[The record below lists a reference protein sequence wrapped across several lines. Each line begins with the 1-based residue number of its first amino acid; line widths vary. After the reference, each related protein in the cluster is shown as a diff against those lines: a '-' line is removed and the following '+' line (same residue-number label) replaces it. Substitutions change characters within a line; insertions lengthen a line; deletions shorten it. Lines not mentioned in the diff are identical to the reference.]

1 VAAGPAGPEVFTKE
15 NSYVK
20 IIVAEKISALAIA
33 QLQEPGWTVLTA
45 DQLDGKLA
53 EQLETADALIVR
65 SAVQA
70 DTKLLEHAKKLR
82 VIGRAGVGV
91 DNIDL
96 EAATRKGIAV
106 MNTPGANAVAVAEQT
121 LGMMLAM
128 ARHLCRADA
137 LMHAGKWEKKSL
149 QGTELRGKALG
160 IIGLGRIGMEVAR
173 RARAFGMTLVA
184 HDPFV
189 SVAVAKEQSIRLAS
203 LDELYAAADYIS
215 LHVGLTPQTT
225 GMINAASIAKMKKG
239 VRLVNCARGELVNEA
254 DLAQALKQ
262 GQVASA
268 ALDVFTEEP
277 PKNSPLL
284 ALENVVLTPHLAGST
299 QEAQE
304 AVGVQIAQQVKEY
317 LKHGVIQNAVNV
329 PSVSA
334 EEYAQMQPYIVLA
347 ERMGAF
353 LAQVS
358 EGTTEEVSIRYSGHI
373 AEWKTEL
380 IRNGA
385 IKGILNQAL
394 EEKAN
399 LVNAAAIAEARGLR
413 VHESPKT
420 KSPTG
425 GAGSVLSIFLKSS
438 SEEHMVKGAVL
449 HGSAPRLLH
458 VDGIDVEAPLERNLI
473 YLRNRDVPGVIGKVG
488 TILGEESINIADFS
502 LGRLVAD
509 KSADTSSDQPRAAIA
524 VVHVDGPVPEEVL
537 AKLRKI
543 PAVQQA
549 KGIRLF

>member
-1 VAAGPAGPEVFTKE
+1 
-15 NSYVK
+15 VK
-20 IIVAEKISALAIA
+20 IVVAEKISGSAIA

-53 EQLETADALIVR
+53 EHLESADALIVR

-70 DTKLLEHAKKLR
+70 DAALLAHANKLR

-96 EAATRKGIAV
+96 EAATRQGIAV

-121 LGMMLAM
+121 IGMMLAM

-137 LMHAGKWEKKSL
+137 LTHAGKWEKKSL
-149 QGTELRGKALG
+149 QGTELRGKTLG

-173 RARAFGMTLVA
+173 RARAFAMELVA

-189 SVAVAKEQSIRLAS
+189 SVTVAKGQGIRLAG
-203 LDELYAAADYIS
+203 LDELYAAADYIT
-215 LHVGLTPQTT
+215 LHVGLTPQTV
-225 GMINAASIAKMKKG
+225 GMINAASLAKMKKG

-254 DLAQALKQ
+254 DLSEALKQ
-262 GQVASA
+262 GHVGAA
-268 ALDVFTEEP
+268 ALDVFAEEP
-277 PKNSPLL
+277 PRNSPLL
-284 ALENVVLTPHLAGST
+284 ALPNVVLTPHVGGST
-299 QEAQE
+299 REAQE

-334 EEYAQMQPYIVLA
+334 EEYAEMQPYIVLA
-347 ERMGAF
+347 ERLGAF

-358 EGTTEEVSIRYSGHI
+358 EGSIEEIAIRYGGHI

-380 IRNGA
+380 IRNAA

-399 LVNAAAIAEARGLR
+399 LVNAASIADARGLR
-413 VHESPKT
+413 VQESHKPKT
-420 KSPTG
+420 STG

-438 SEEHMVKGAVL
+438 REEHLVKGAVL
-449 HGSAPRLLH
+449 HERLPRLLH

-473 YLRNRDVPGVIGKVG
+473 YLRNRDVPGVIGRVG

-502 LGRLVAD
+502 LGRRSGDAE
-509 KSADTSSDQPRAAIA
+509 SGQPREAIA
-524 VVHVDGPVPEEVL
+524 VVHVDGVVPEGVL
-537 AKLRKI
+537 LKLREI
-543 PAVQQA
+543 EAVRVA
-549 KGIRLF
+549 KAVKLF

>member
-1 VAAGPAGPEVFTKE
+1 M
-15 NSYVK
+15 K
-20 IIVAEKISALAIA
+20 IIVAEKISSSAVA
-33 QLQEPGWTVLTA
+33 QLHEPGWTVLTA

-53 EQLETADALIVR
+53 EHLETADALIVR

-70 DTKLLEHAKKLR
+70 DAKLLAHARKLR

-96 EAATRKGIAV
+96 EAATHKGIAV

-121 LGMMLAM
+121 IGMMLAM

-149 QGTELRGKALG
+149 QGSELRGKTLG
-160 IIGLGRIGMEVAR
+160 VVGLGRIGMEVAR
-173 RARAFGMTLVA
+173 RARAFGMDLVG

-189 SVAVAKEQSIRLAS
+189 SVSVAKEQGIRLAA
-203 LDELYAAADYIS
+203 LDEVYAAADYIT
-215 LHVGLTPQTT
+215 LHVGLTSQTA
-225 GMINAASIAKMKKG
+225 GMINEASIARMKKG

-254 DLAQALKQ
+254 DLARALQQ
-262 GQVASA
+262 GHVAAA
-268 ALDVFTEEP
+268 ALDVFAEEP
-277 PKNSPLL
+277 PQNSPLL
-284 ALENVVLTPHLAGST
+284 ALQNVVLTPHVGGST
-299 QEAQE
+299 AEAQE

-334 EEYAQMQPYIVLA
+334 EEYAAMQPYIVLS

-358 EGTTEEVSIRYSGHI
+358 EGSLEEISIRYSGHI
-373 AEWKTEL
+373 ADWKTEL
-380 IRNGA
+380 IRNA
-385 IKGILNQAL
+385 AVKGILNQAL

-399 LVNAAAIAEARGLR
+399 LVNAATIAHERGLR
-413 VHESPKT
+413 VLESQKA
-420 KSPTG
+420 KSSSG
-425 GAGSVLSIFLKSS
+425 GAGSVLSIFLKTAT
-438 SEEHMVKGAVL
+438 EEHMVKGAVL
-449 HGSAPRLLH
+449 HGENPRLLQ

-473 YLRNRDVPGVIGKVG
+473 YMRNRDVPGVIGKVG

-502 LGRLVAD
+502 LGRRAAE
-509 KSADTSSDQPRAAIA
+509 KDTEREAIA
-524 VVHVDGPVPEEVL
+524 VVHVDGQVPEQVL
-537 AKLRKI
+537 RRLKEI

-549 KGIRLF
+549 KAVRLF

>member
-1 VAAGPAGPEVFTKE
+1 L
-15 NSYVK
+15 K
-20 IIVAEKISALAIA
+20 IIVAEKISSSAVAE
-33 QLQEPGWTVLTA
+33 LQEPGWTVLSA
-45 DQLDGKLA
+45 DQLDGKLP
-53 EQLETADALIVR
+53 EHLESADALIVR

-70 DTKLLEHAKKLR
+70 DAKLLAHANKLR

-96 EAATRKGIAV
+96 EAATHKGIAV

-121 LGMMLAM
+121 IGMMLAM

-149 QGTELRGKALG
+149 QGTELRGKTLG
-160 IIGLGRIGMEVAR
+160 VVGLGRIGMEVAR
-173 RARAFGMTLVA
+173 RARAFGMELVG

-189 SVAVAKEQSIRLAS
+189 SLAVTKEQGIRLMS
-203 LDELYAAADYIS
+203 LDDLYAVADYIT
-215 LHVGLTPQTT
+215 LHVGLTPQTA
-225 GMINAASIAKMKKG
+225 GMINSSSIAKMKKG
-239 VRLVNCARGELVNEA
+239 VRLVNCARGELVNEG
-254 DLAQALKQ
+254 DLAAALKH
-262 GQVASA
+262 GQVAA
-268 ALDVFTEEP
+268 AAIDVFTEEP
-277 PKNSPLL
+277 PRNSPLL
-284 ALENVVLTPHLAGST
+284 ALENVVLTPHTGGST
-299 QEAQE
+299 LEAQE
-304 AVGVQIAQQVKEY
+304 AVGVQIARQVKEY

-334 EEYAQMQPYIVLA
+334 EEYAAMQPYIVLA

-358 EGTTEEVSIRYSGHI
+358 DGSLEEISLRYSGHI

-385 IKGILNQAL
+385 VKGILNQAL

-399 LVNAAAIAEARGLR
+399 LVNAAAIAAERGLR
-413 VHESPKT
+413 LVESHKA
-420 KSPTG
+420 KASTG
-425 GAGSVLSIFLKSS
+425 GAGSVLSIFLKTAT
-438 SEEHMVKGAVL
+438 EQHMVKGAVL
-449 HGSAPRLLH
+449 HGAAPRLLH

-502 LGRLVAD
+502 LGRRGAD
-509 KSADTSSDQPRAAIA
+509 SAPDQVREAIA
-524 VVHVDGPVPEEVL
+524 VVHVDGAVPESVL
-537 AKLRKI
+537 AKLRQI
-543 PAVQQA
+543 EAVQQA
-549 KGIRLF
+549 KAVRLF

>member
-1 VAAGPAGPEVFTKE
+1 MTAFLFQKDLF
-15 NSYVK
+15 VK
-20 IIVAEKISALAIA
+20 IIVAEKISASAVA
-33 QLQEPGWTVLTA
+33 ELQEPGWTILTA
-45 DQLDGKLA
+45 DQLDGRLA

-70 DTKLLEHAKKLR
+70 DAKLLEHAKKLR

-96 EAATRKGIAV
+96 DAATHKGIAV

-149 QGTELRGKALG
+149 QGTELRGKTLG
-160 IIGLGRIGMEVAR
+160 IVGLGRVGMEVAR
-173 RARAFGMTLVA
+173 RARAFGMELVG

-189 SVAVAKEQSIRLAS
+189 SVAVAKDQGIRLAG
-203 LDELYAAADYIS
+203 LDELYAAADYIT
-215 LHVGLTPQTT
+215 LHVGLTPQTA

-254 DLAQALKQ
+254 DLAEALKQ
-262 GQVASA
+262 KHVASA
-268 ALDVFTEEP
+268 ALDVFVEEP
-277 PKNSPLL
+277 LKNSPFTT
-284 ALENVVLTPHLAGST
+284 LENVLLTPHVGGST
-299 QEAQE
+299 HEAQE

-334 EEYAQMQPYIVLA
+334 EEYATMQPYIVLA
-347 ERMGAF
+347 ERLGSF

-358 EGTTEEVSIRYSGHI
+358 EGSIEEISIRYGGHI

-380 IRNGA
+380 IRNAA
-385 IKGILNQAL
+385 IKGILNHLL

-399 LVNAAAIAEARGLR
+399 LVNAAAIAEERGLK
-413 VHESPKT
+413 VLESHKA
-420 KSPTG
+420 KAPTG
-425 GAGSVLSIFLKSS
+425 GAGSTLSIFLKSAT
-438 SEEHMVKGAVL
+438 EEHLVKGAVL
-449 HGSAPRLLH
+449 HENTPRLLH

-473 YLRNRDVPGVIGKVG
+473 YLRNRDVPGVIGRVG

-502 LGRLVAD
+502 LGRRAAEKD
-509 KSADTSSDQPRAAIA
+509 SDQPREAIA
-524 VVHVDGPVPEEVL
+524 VVHVDGVVPEAVL
-537 AKLRKI
+537 AKLRTI
-543 PAVQQA
+543 PAVRQA
-549 KGIRLF
+549 KAVRLG

>member
-1 VAAGPAGPEVFTKE
+1 M
-15 NSYVK
+15 
-20 IIVAEKISALAIA
+20 
-33 QLQEPGWTVLTA
+33 LTS
-45 DQLDGKLA
+45 DQLEGKLA
-53 EQLETADALIVR
+53 EQLESADALIVR

-70 DTKLLEHAKKLR
+70 DATLLAHAKKLR

-96 EAATRKGIAV
+96 DAATRQGIAV
-106 MNTPGANAVAVAEQT
+106 MNTPGANAVAVAEHT

-137 LMHAGKWEKKSL
+137 LMHAGRWEKKSL
-149 QGTELRGKALG
+149 QGTELRGKTLG
-160 IIGLGRIGMEVAR
+160 IAGLGRIGMEVAR
-173 RARAFGMTLVA
+173 RARAFGMEIVG

-189 SVAVAKEQSIRLAS
+189 SVGVAKEQGIRLTS
-203 LDELYAAADYIS
+203 LDELYAVADYIT

-225 GMINAASIAKMKKG
+225 GMINEAAIKKMKKG
-239 VRLVNCARGELVNEA
+239 VRLVNCARGELVHEA

-262 GQVASA
+262 GHVAAA
-268 ALDVFTEEP
+268 ALDVFTDEP
-277 PKNSPLL
+277 LKNSPLQ
-284 ALENVVLTPHLAGST
+284 AIENVILTPHIGGQT
-299 QEAQE
+299 FEAQE
-304 AVGVQIAQQVKEY
+304 AVGVQIAQQVREY

-334 EEYAQMQPYIVLA
+334 EEYAEMQPYIVLA

-353 LAQVS
+353 LAQIS
-358 EGTTEEVSIRYSGHI
+358 EGSIEEISLRYSGHI

-399 LVNAAAIAEARGLR
+399 LVNAASLADLRGLR
-413 VHESPKT
+413 VHEAHKAKAS
-420 KSPTG
+420 TG

-438 SEEHMVKGAVL
+438 TEEHMVKGAVL
-449 HGSAPRLLH
+449 HGTAPRLLH
-458 VDGIDVEAPLERNLI
+458 IDDIDVEAPLGRDLI

-488 TILGEESINIADFS
+488 TILGEGEINIADFS
-502 LGRLVAD
+502 LGRR
-509 KSADTSSDQPRAAIA
+509 SAEASSRAARGHCRSPRGRSCA
-524 VVHVDGPVPEEVL
+524 G
-537 AKLRKI
+537 
-543 PAVQQA
+543 
-549 KGIRLF
+549 